1 MPVYYPPK
9 YEFGLNSKMDA
20 EGMASYQNWGG
31 WGYLT
36 MGLLAPVVN
45 NNHSFGTL
53 G

>member
-1 MPVYYPPK
+1 
-9 YEFGLNSKMDA
+9 MDA